1 MQTKNKG
8 HKERKKNNFF
18 RNRQRKI
25 IFNNVAKR
33 SFKKVFVFRFV
44 DNRILIINLND
55 FFRLF
60 VLNKIIFKLPKNIPQ
75 CKTVEQRFFASRK
88 FLKFFLGK
96 KKNSNSNWGEFLS
109 TFFDSWQHKLKAVCP
124 KQREI
129 SQVFF

>member
-1 MQTKNKG
+1 MLGKIDSQLMTFKKKLLQTKNKG
-8 HKERKKNNFF
+8 HKERKKNIFF

-96 KKNSNSNWGEFLS
+96 KKL
-109 TFFDSWQHKLKAVCP
+109 KLKLGGVSFNFL
-124 KQREI
+124 R
-129 SQVFF
+129 FLTT